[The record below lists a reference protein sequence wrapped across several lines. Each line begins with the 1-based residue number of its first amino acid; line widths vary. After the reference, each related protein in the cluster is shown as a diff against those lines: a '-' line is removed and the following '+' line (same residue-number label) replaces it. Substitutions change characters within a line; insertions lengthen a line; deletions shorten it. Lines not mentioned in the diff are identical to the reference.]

1 MNTPVQSNVLLRNQ
15 RRQDYISGKALISPG
30 APACRQLVPWGSHV
44 ARYPPSAQAVQQ
56 HRQPERGDSGRANL
70 WKWPSRPS
78 LHVPMSPEL
87 RQWVWCAGRQG
98 QTALSDAHVMSPTQQ
113 LATCIYH
120 VPMTS
125 AERKEVL
132 LHMVN
137 QDPRPDIAL
146 DPASAITPS
155 TSDVRGRTGVFM

>member
-1 MNTPVQSNVLLRNQ
+1 
-15 RRQDYISGKALISPG
+15 
-30 APACRQLVPWGSHV
+30 
-44 ARYPPSAQAVQQ
+44 
-56 HRQPERGDSGRANL
+56 
-70 WKWPSRPS
+70 
-78 LHVPMSPEL
+78 
-87 RQWVWCAGRQG
+87 
-98 QTALSDAHVMSPTQQ
+98 MSPTQQ